1 MCFSRNKTCYEA
13 VENDACHGKAASIEA
28 SSKIL
33 KLRPKLSSK
42 IRMSAFFRRKIEGAP
57 KVPLC
62 TKYGAIPTII
72 SGVTAF

>member
-33 KLRPKLSSK
+33 KLRPKLKGIYPEFQVIRGFSQK
-42 IRMSAFFRRKIEGAP
+42 IPAGLLSYDQIH
-57 KVPLC
+57 
-62 TKYGAIPTII
+62 
-72 SGVTAF
+72 S